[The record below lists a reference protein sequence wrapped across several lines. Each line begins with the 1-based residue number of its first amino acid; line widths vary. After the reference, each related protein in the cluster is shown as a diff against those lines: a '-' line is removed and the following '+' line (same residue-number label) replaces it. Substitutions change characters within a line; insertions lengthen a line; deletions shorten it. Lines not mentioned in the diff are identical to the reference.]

1 MSAPGKDIGAAL
13 AGSAA
18 WLARGRPVDGARVR
32 RALWPV
38 AQTAVAAGLSYFI
51 AHSLVGHVQPFFAP
65 IATTVSMSTT
75 TELRAQRAVQL
86 FAGVLLGIGV
96 GAGVAA
102 LLGTGPAALGVAVFV
117 ALCAALAI
125 GRGFIAQGA
134 LFFNQAA
141 VAAILILT
149 VHTDAE
155 GTGRV
160 IDALIG
166 GGVALVFSLLLFP
179 ADPNSVLR
187 RGSQAVFAA
196 CERELRWLDEFLTRP
211 VTGGQGWLLPAGQR
225 IGQAVDGFDRA
236 RATARE
242 IVRLAPTR
250 RSARAA
256 VARAEHSAADFVALT
271 SAVLTI
277 GSLAVA
283 AAEAGE
289 PLPAELRE
297 SIAEL
302 RAALATAAAGGDP
315 SAPTPPPTATAGPP
329 ATASPPAAASRAA
342 TAGPPAT
349 TGAAAA
355 AATAG
360 TAGTAWAAVRAA
372 ASAEHALPASI
383 SNAAVIA
390 SLAARCATLT
400 GRAADTGADASAEAQ
415 ADAGQR

>member
-1 MSAPGKDIGAAL
+1 LSPGAKGRRPGLSAPTKNIGAAL
-13 AGSAA
+13 AGAAA

-32 RALWPV
+32 RALWPI
-38 AQTAVAAGLSYFI
+38 AQTAVAAGLAYFI
-51 AHSLVGHVQPFFAP
+51 AQSLVGHVQPFFAP
-65 IATTVSMSTT
+65 IAAMVSMSTT
-75 TELRAQRAVQL
+75 TDLRAQRAIQL
-86 FAGVLLGIGV
+86 VAGVLLGIAI

-102 LLGTGPAALGVAVFV
+102 LLGDGPAALGVAVFV
-117 ALCAALAI
+117 ALCVALAI

-149 VHTDAE
+149 VHTSAE

-166 GGVALVFSLLLFP
+166 GAVALVFSLLLFP
-179 ADPNSVLR
+179 ADPDSVLR
-187 RGSQAVFAA
+187 RGSQSVFAA
-196 CERELRWLDEFLTRP
+196 CERELRGLDEFLTRP
-211 VTGGQGWLLPAGQR
+211 VTGGQGWLLSAARR
-225 IGQAVDGFDRA
+225 IGLAMDGFDRA

-242 IVRLAPTR
+242 IARLAPGR
-250 RSARAA
+250 RSAKAA
-256 VARAEHSAADFVALT
+256 VARAEQSAADFVALT

-302 RAALATAAAGGDP
+302 RAALATAADGGDP
-315 SAPTPPPTATAGPP
+315 SAP
-329 ATASPPAAASRAA
+329 SQ
-342 TAGPPAT
+342 
-349 TGAAAA
+349 AAAA
-355 AATAG
+355 GAAGA
-360 TAGTAWAAVRAA
+360 AGTAWNGVRAA
-372 ASAEHALPASI
+372 ASAEHALPAST

-390 SLAARCATLT
+390 SLAARCATLA
-400 GRAADTGADASAEAQ
+400 GRAADGRPDAGADTA
-415 ADAGQR
+415 ADERQR

>member
-1 MSAPGKDIGAAL
+1 VSAPGKDIGAAL
-13 AGSAA
+13 AGAAA
-18 WLARGRPVDGARVR
+18 WLARGRPIDGARVR
-32 RALWPV
+32 RALWPI
-38 AQTAVAAGLSYFI
+38 AQTAVAAGLAYFI
-51 AHSLVGHVQPFFAP
+51 AQSLVGHVQPFFAP
-65 IATTVSMSTT
+65 IAAMVSMSTT
-75 TELRAQRAVQL
+75 TDLRAQRAIQL
-86 FAGVLLGIGV
+86 VAGVLLGIAI

-102 LLGTGPAALGVAVFV
+102 LLGDGPAALGVAVFV
-117 ALCAALAI
+117 ALCVALAI

-149 VHTDAE
+149 VHTSAE

-166 GGVALVFSLLLFP
+166 GGVALVFSLVLFP
-179 ADPNSVLR
+179 ADPDSVLR
-187 RGSQAVFAA
+187 RGSQSVFAA
-196 CERELRWLDEFLTRP
+196 CERELRGLDEFLTRP
-211 VTGGQGWLLPAGQR
+211 VTGGQGWLLSAARR
-225 IGQAVDGFDRA
+225 IGLALDGFDRA

-242 IVRLAPTR
+242 IARLAPGR
-250 RSARAA
+250 R
-256 VARAEHSAADFVALT
+256 SAADFVALT

-302 RAALATAAAGGDP
+302 RAALATAADGGGP
-315 SAPTPPPTATAGPP
+315 SAP
-329 ATASPPAAASRAA
+329 SQ
-342 TAGPPAT
+342 
-349 TGAAAA
+349 AAAA
-355 AATAG
+355 GA
-360 TAGTAWAAVRAA
+360 AGTAWNGVRAA

-400 GRAADTGADASAEAQ
+400 GRAADGRPDAGADTA
-415 ADAGQR
+415 ADERQR

>member
-1 MSAPGKDIGAAL
+1 VSAPGKDIGAAL
-13 AGSAA
+13 AGAAA
-18 WLARGRPVDGARVR
+18 WLARGRPIDGARVR
-32 RALWPV
+32 RALWPI
-38 AQTAVAAGLSYFI
+38 AQTAVAAGLAYFI
-51 AHSLVGHVQPFFAP
+51 AQSLVGHVQPFFAP
-65 IATTVSMSTT
+65 IAAMVSMSTT
-75 TELRAQRAVQL
+75 TDLRAQRAIQL
-86 FAGVLLGIGV
+86 VAGVLLGIAI

-102 LLGTGPAALGVAVFV
+102 LLGDGPAALGVAVFV
-117 ALCAALAI
+117 ALCVALAI

-149 VHTDAE
+149 VHTSAE

-166 GGVALVFSLLLFP
+166 GGVALVFSLVLFP
-179 ADPNSVLR
+179 ADPDSVLR
-187 RGSQAVFAA
+187 RGSQSVFAA
-196 CERELRWLDEFLTRP
+196 CERELRGLDEFLTRP
-211 VTGGQGWLLPAGQR
+211 VTGGQGWLLSAARR
-225 IGQAVDGFDRA
+225 IGLAMDGFDRA

-242 IVRLAPTR
+242 IARLAPGR
-250 RSARAA
+250 RSAKAA
-256 VARAEHSAADFVALT
+256 VARAERSAADFVALT

-302 RAALATAAAGGDP
+302 RAALATAADGGGP
-315 SAPTPPPTATAGPP
+315 SAP
-329 ATASPPAAASRAA
+329 SQ
-342 TAGPPAT
+342 
-349 TGAAAA
+349 AAAA
-355 AATAG
+355 GA
-360 TAGTAWAAVRAA
+360 AGTAWNGVRAA

-400 GRAADTGADASAEAQ
+400 GRAADGRPDAGADTA
-415 ADAGQR
+415 ADERQR

>member
-1 MSAPGKDIGAAL
+1 MSAPGKGIGAAL
-13 AGSAA
+13 AGAAA
-18 WLARGRPVDGARVR
+18 WLARGRPIDGARVR
-32 RALWPV
+32 RALWPI
-38 AQTAVAAGLSYFI
+38 AQTAVAAGLAYFI
-51 AHSLVGHVQPFFAP
+51 AQSLVGHVQPFFAP
-65 IATTVSMSTT
+65 IAAMVSMSTT
-75 TELRAQRAVQL
+75 TDLRAQRAIQL
-86 FAGVLLGIGV
+86 VAGVLLGIAI

-102 LLGTGPAALGVAVFV
+102 LLGDGPAALGVAVFV
-117 ALCAALAI
+117 ALCVALAI

-149 VHTDAE
+149 VHTSAE
-155 GTGRV
+155 GAGRL

-166 GGVALVFSLLLFP
+166 GGVALVFSLVLFP
-179 ADPNSVLR
+179 ADPDSVLR
-187 RGSQAVFAA
+187 RASQSVFAA
-196 CERELRWLDEFLTRP
+196 CERELRWLDDFLTRP

-225 IGQAVDGFDRA
+225 IGEAVDGFDRA

-242 IVRLAPTR
+242 IVRLAPGR
-250 RSARAA
+250 RSSKAA
-256 VARAEHSAADFVALT
+256 VARSEASAADFVALT

-302 RAALATAAAGGDP
+302 RATLATAAKGGDP
-315 SAPTPPPTATAGPP
+315 TAGPA
-329 ATASPPAAASRAA
+329 ATAYPAA
-342 TAGPPAT
+342 TAGPAATATPAPT
-349 TGAAAA
+349 AGAAAA
-355 AATAG
+355 AAS
-360 TAGTAWAAVRAA
+360 AWAGARAA
-372 ASAEHALPASI
+372 ARAEQALPASI

-400 GRAADTGADASAEAQ
+400 GRAADVRADAGADAE
-415 ADAGQR
+415 QR

>member
-1 MSAPGKDIGAAL
+1 M
-13 AGSAA
+13 
-18 WLARGRPVDGARVR
+18 
-32 RALWPV
+32 
-38 AQTAVAAGLSYFI
+38 AQTAVAAAPYFI

-196 CERELRWLDEFLTRP
+196 CERELRWLDEFLTR
-211 VTGGQGWLLPAGQR
+211 GQRRPGLAAACER
-225 IGQAVDGFDRA
+225 IGQAVDGFDLGPAPPRA
-236 RATARE
+236 K
-242 IVRLAPTR
+242 
-250 RSARAA
+250 S
-256 VARAEHSAADFVALT
+256 S
-271 SAVLTI
+271 
-277 GSLAVA
+277 
-283 AAEAGE
+283 
-289 PLPAELRE
+289 
-297 SIAEL
+297 
-302 RAALATAAAGGDP
+302 
-315 SAPTPPPTATAGPP
+315 
-329 ATASPPAAASRAA
+329 ASPPRADRPGRQLP
-342 TAGPPAT
+342 GPSTRP
-349 TGAAAA
+349 
-355 AATAG
+355 
-360 TAGTAWAAVRAA
+360 R
-372 ASAEHALPASI
+372 I
-383 SNAAVIA
+383 SW
-390 SLAARCATLT
+390 R
-400 GRAADTGADASAEAQ
+400 
-415 ADAGQR
+415 

>member
-1 MSAPGKDIGAAL
+1 VSTPGKEIGAVP
-13 AGSAA
+13 AGPAA
-18 WLARGRPVDGARVR
+18 WLARGRPVDGARLR

-38 AQTAVAAGLSYFI
+38 AQTAVAAGLAYFI
-51 AHSLVGHVQPFFAP
+51 AHTLVGHVQPFFAP

-75 TELRAQRAVQL
+75 TDLRAQRAVQL

-96 GAGVAA
+96 GVGVAA

-117 ALCAALAI
+117 ALCVALAI

-134 LFFNQAA
+134 LFFNQTA

-155 GTGRV
+155 GTDRV

-179 ADPNSVLR
+179 ADPNSALR
-187 RGSQAVFAA
+187 RGSQSVFAA

-236 RATARE
+236 RATARQ
-242 IVRLAPTR
+242 IVRLAPGR
-250 RSARAA
+250 RSAKAV
-256 VARAEHSAADFVALT
+256 VARAESSAADFVALT

-283 AAEAGE
+283 AVEAGE

-297 SIAEL
+297 SIAAL
-302 RAALATAAAGGDP
+302 RVTLATAAEGGSPDSP
-315 SAPTPPPTATAGPP
+315 DSPGGPG
-329 ATASPPAAASRAA
+329 PAASA
-342 TAGPPAT
+342 
-349 TGAAAA
+349 GAAAA
-355 AATAG
+355 GVAA
-360 TAGTAWAAVRAA
+360 RAA

-383 SNAAVIA
+383 SHAAVIA
-390 SLAARCATLT
+390 SLAARCAALT
-400 GRAADTGADASAEAQ
+400 GRAADAGADAEQ
-415 ADAGQR
+415 G